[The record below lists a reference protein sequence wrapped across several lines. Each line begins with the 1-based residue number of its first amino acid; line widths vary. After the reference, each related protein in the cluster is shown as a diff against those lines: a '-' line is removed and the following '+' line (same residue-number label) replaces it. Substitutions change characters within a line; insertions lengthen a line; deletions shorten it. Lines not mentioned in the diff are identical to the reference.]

1 MVAYGKKMLFVLV
14 LSLMAVLIGFSVMGQ
29 QYGGTLRYATIGEP
43 PHLDL
48 MVVTSDLSSTIGQ
61 HIFETL
67 FTFDETYSPIPL
79 LVDTYEKSVDG
90 SEVTFHLRQGVLFHN
105 GEEMDSGD
113 VVASLERWGEYGIR
127 GPIMYK
133 HVLDTVAVDKYTVK
147 LTFDAPFGPME
158 SLLAFNNG
166 GPCIIPEEIAE
177 AARVEPIQPEQYI
190 GTGPYEFSEWIPGRY
205 IRLVRFED
213 YKSPEGDST
222 GYGGT
227 RHAYLDEI
235 RFIPVSEAGTRVAG
249 LPAGDYDYAEQI
261 PADLYSSL
269 VADPSVT
276 TYLLKPPMFPMLFR
290 NTKEGL
296 MSNDLML
303 QAVLAALDMGPIL
316 QAAFGDLAAVNG
328 SVFPE
333 GTAWYTNAGTERY
346 SQADPQKAQE
356 LLAQAGY
363 NKEPIR
369 YLVTTSYE
377 YMYAMSMVITDQL
390 RQAGLNIQM
399 RVYDWA
405 TLVQY
410 RGQPSEWDLFMTSHG
425 PVPDPSL
432 VTPMST
438 TYPGWW
444 DTPEKNA
451 LVGAFNSSTNF
462 DDRYAIWEQI
472 QTLQYEEG
480 SWIKIGDAF
489 SLNIAANQRVE
500 GLDDPH
506 QPALLWPYFWNIWL
520 K

>member
-1 MVAYGKKMLFVLV
+1 MLCIV
-14 LSLMAVLIGFSVMGQ
+14 LSLMVVLTGLSVVGQ

-79 LVDTYEKSVDG
+79 LVDTYEKNADG
-90 SEVTFHLRQGVLFHN
+90 TAVTFHLRQGVLFHN
-105 GEEMDSGD
+105 GEEMDSSD
-113 VVASLERWGEYGIR
+113 VVASLERWGEYGTR
-127 GPIMYK
+127 GAIMYK
-133 HVLDTVAVDKYTVK
+133 HVVDTVAVDKYTVK
-147 LTFDAPFGPME
+147 LVFDEPFGPME

-166 GPCIIPEEIAE
+166 GPCIIPKEIAE
-177 AARVEPIQPEQYI
+177 CAGIEPITPEQYI
-190 GTGPYEFSEWIPGRY
+190 GTGPYEFSEWVSGRY

-213 YKSPEGDST
+213 YKSPEGDPT
-222 GYGGT
+222 GYGGA
-227 RHAYLDEI
+227 RHAYLDAI
-235 RFIPVSEAGTRVAG
+235 DFIPVSEAGTRVAG
-249 LPAGDYDYAEQI
+249 LQAGDYDYAEQI

-269 VADPSVT
+269 VADSNVT
-276 TYLLKPPMFPMLFR
+276 TYLLKPPLFPMLFR
-290 NTKEGL
+290 NTQEGI

-303 QAVLAALDMGPIL
+303 QAVLAALDMEPIL
-316 QAAFGDLAAVNG
+316 LAAFGDLAAVNG

-333 GTAWYTNAGTERY
+333 GTAWYTDAGTESY
-346 SQADPQKAQE
+346 SQADIEKAQE

-377 YMYAMSMVITDQL
+377 QMYAMSMVISDQL
-390 RQAGLNIQM
+390 RRAGFNIQM

-405 TLVQY
+405 TLTQY
-410 RGQPSEWDLFMTSHG
+410 RGQSDEWELFMTWHG

-432 VTPMST
+432 IAPMST

-451 LVGAFNSSTNF
+451 LVEAFNSSTSFN
-462 DDRYAIWEQI
+462 DRYAIWEEI

-480 SWIKIGDAF
+480 SWIKLGDAF
-489 SLNIAANQRVE
+489 SLNIAANQQVE
-500 GLDDPH
+500 GLDDPQ
-506 QPALLWPYFWNIWL
+506 QPPLLWPYFWNIWL

>member
-1 MVAYGKKMLFVLV
+1 MVAYGKKTLFVLI
-14 LSLMAVLIGFSVMGQ
+14 LSLMAALIGFSVVGQ

-79 LVDTYEKSVDG
+79 LVDTYEKSADG
-90 SEVTFHLRQGVLFHN
+90 TEALFHLRKGVLFHN

-147 LTFDAPFGPME
+147 LVFDAPFGPME

-166 GPCIIPEEIAE
+166 GPCIIPEEIAKS
-177 AARVEPIQPEQYI
+177 AGAEPIKPEQYI
-190 GTGPYEFSEWIPGRY
+190 GTGPYKFEEWFPGRY

-213 YKSPEGDST
+213 YKSPEGNST

-235 RFIPVSEAGTRVAG
+235 DFIPVSESGTRMSG
-249 LPAGDYDYAEQI
+249 LQAGDYDYAEQI

-269 VADPSVT
+269 LADQSVT

-290 NTKEGL
+290 NTKEGI
-296 MSNDLML
+296 MSNNLML
-303 QAVLAALDMGPIL
+303 QAVLAALDMKPIL
-316 QAAFGDLAAVNG
+316 QAAFGDLYAVNG

-333 GTAWYTNAGTERY
+333 GTAWYTDAGTEFY
-346 SQADPQKAQE
+346 SQADPKKAQD
-356 LLAQAGY
+356 LLVQAGY

-377 YMYAMSMVITDQL
+377 YMYAMSMVIVDQL

-410 RGQPSEWDLFMTSHG
+410 RAQPSEWDLFMTSHG

-444 DTPEKNA
+444 DTPEKND
-451 LVGAFNSSTNF
+451 LVAAFNSSTNF
-462 DDRYAIWEQI
+462 DDRYKIWEQI
-472 QTLQYEEG
+472 QALQYEES

-489 SLNIAANQRVE
+489 SLNISANQRVG

-506 QPALLWPYFWNIWL
+506 QPPLLWPYFWNVWL